1 MEKRV
6 KGGGKERGREENS
19 NPDLHIRHGQR
30 YLYDGKYILAACR
43 NYAHRGTNP
52 TALDGFLASAARTL
66 GNWGWPARGRRGY
79 VCAWIDSNL

>member
-1 MEKRV
+1 MEKRA
-6 KGGGKERGREENS
+6 KGGGKERGREEKS

-52 TALDGFLASAARTL
+52 TALDGVSGVSSRDLGQLGLASK
-66 GNWGWPARGRRGY
+66 GPPW
-79 VCAWIDSNL
+79 VCLRLDRF